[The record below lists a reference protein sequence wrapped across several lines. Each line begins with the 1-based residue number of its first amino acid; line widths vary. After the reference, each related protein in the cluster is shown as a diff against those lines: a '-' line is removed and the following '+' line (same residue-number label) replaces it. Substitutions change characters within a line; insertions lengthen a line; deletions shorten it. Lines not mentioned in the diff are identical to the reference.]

1 MAVTERE
8 GQMDGTDRQALARQ
22 LAAVIAWE
30 IEAQAGVQRPTST
43 WPMLIADSVL
53 DYFEVQLLPGV
64 TLPS

>member
-30 IEAQAGVQRPTST
+30 IEAQAGVQRPTSA